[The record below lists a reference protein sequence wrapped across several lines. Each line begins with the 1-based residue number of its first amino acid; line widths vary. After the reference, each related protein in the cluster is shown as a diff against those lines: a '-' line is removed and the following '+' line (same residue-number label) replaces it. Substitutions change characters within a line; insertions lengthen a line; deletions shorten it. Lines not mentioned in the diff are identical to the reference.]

1 MKKLSIILASI
12 MLSVGTTAGAIYIE
26 GQDPIVQGDIMLL
39 STDAPTITPT
49 DAAEEEEVGEVPAA
63 DLQKAV
69 AQGTVK
75 AVSDTQIELDDI
87 TLNISDYT
95 YIGDYNLN
103 PVEAVKEGDEVYA
116 IVSNAQTLS
125 LPPQAYAYYVL
136 VKTEDAEIA
145 PFYAVVDSVDEKS
158 ILTADNQY
166 SLSYEN
172 TSIEM
177 FKTKN
182 IVEAKDLTKG
192 SEIVF
197 YADAMT
203 RSIPAYA
210 NPSQIKVLRIAEEA
224 EEVKVSPAEFLQT
237 AGVLKGTDKGL
248 ELDREVTRAEA
259 VTFLSRIAPEDQMQ
273 TKMLATFEDV
283 SKDHWAYETITWA
296 LNADLIEGVGEG
308 KFNPDA
314 TVTGKQFVK
323 MVLSMVGAEDVT
335 IDKAYE
341 LGVAAGIVS
350 DDVAEKISNDK
361 DLTRADVTVLI
372 YNALQAE

>member
-1 MKKLSIILASI
+1 MKKLTSILISATMLLSTTLAS
-12 MLSVGTTAGAIYIE
+12 AIYIE
-26 GQDPIVQGDIMLL
+26 GQDPIVQDDIMLL
-39 STDAPTITPT
+39 SSDTPVIMPADAEN
-49 DAAEEEEVGEVPAA
+49 AEVPAM
-63 DLQKAV
+63 DLQKCV

-75 AVSDTQIELDDI
+75 AVTDTQIELDEI

-95 YIGDYNLN
+95 YLGDYNLN
-103 PVEAVKEGDEVYA
+103 PIEAVKEGDEVYA
-116 IVSNAQTLS
+116 IVSNAQTMS
-125 LPPQAYAYYVL
+125 IPPQAYAYYVL
-136 VKTEDAEIA
+136 VKTEEAQKA

-166 SLSYEN
+166 SLSFED

-182 IVEAKDLTKG
+182 IIEAKDLTKG

-197 YADAMT
+197 YVDALT
-203 RSIPAYA
+203 RSIPAYG
-210 NPSQIKVLRIAEEA
+210 NPSHIKVLRVAEA
-224 EEVKVSPAEFLQT
+224 TEEVEVSPAEFLQT
-237 AGVLKGTDKGL
+237 AGILKGTDKGL

-259 VTFLSRIAPEDQMQ
+259 ATFLSRIAPKDQIQ

-296 LNADLIEGVGEG
+296 LNAGVVEGEGEG

-323 MVLSMVGAEDVT
+323 MLLATKGVQDVT
-335 IDKAYE
+335 IENAYE
-341 LGVAAGIVS
+341 KGVEAGIVT
-350 DDVAEKISNDK
+350 DNTDAQVQNDEA
-361 DLTRADVTVLI
+361 LTRNDVSILL
-372 YNALQAE
+372 YNAIEK